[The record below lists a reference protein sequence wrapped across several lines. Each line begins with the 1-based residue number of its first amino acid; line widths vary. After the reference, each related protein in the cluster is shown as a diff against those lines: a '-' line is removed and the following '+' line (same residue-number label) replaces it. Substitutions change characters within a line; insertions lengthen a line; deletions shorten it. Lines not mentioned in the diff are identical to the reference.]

1 MITTTDYGTW
11 TNAVDRFSPTLESS
25 LSAGFSGSEGPDGFE
40 VEAIASD
47 YRDAINA
54 ALPDSVTLS
63 GDQFY
68 GPYYPEDQ
76 NFEGYATDQN
86 GDLDIKAIVE
96 GVNLNA
102 IVEKYRIA
110 E

>member
-11 TNAVDRFSPTLESS
+11 NNVVDPSSSTFESS
-25 LSAGFSGSEGPDGFE
+25 VLDDYFGSEGSDGFNF
-40 VEAIASD
+40 EAIVSD

-54 ALPDSVTLS
+54 ALPDGVTLS

-86 GDLDIKAIVE
+86 GDLDIKTIVE
-96 GVNLNA
+96 GVDLKA
-102 IVEKYRIA
+102 IVEKHQIA